1 MFGINEHDLV
11 AKWSDPTNKLNVA
24 SIEDYEKK
32 RATALILENMVAYNS
47 RSQDPLGLLLETPT
61 STAPSSQATG
71 QWSPIAM
78 AVARRATPELFA
90 WKCVGVQPMN
100 GPVGLA
106 YAMRIKYQGHG
117 AEAGFDDLNYWN
129 TFTGNLSGTS
139 GTDNAGTGVSIATA
153 ETWGVNNTT
162 TPMPQLTYSMESVAV
177 TAKTR
182 KIAANVSLEA
192 LMDVRAMQNIDIKRE
207 LVTKLDYQ
215 LRSDI
220 DREILGAMKSAAVD
234 TSIGGAAVVTWQTS
248 ASDGRW
254 QQEKFNTVANAIVQ
268 LANNVAIST
277 RVGAANFAIVSNR
290 VASILQACNSNIFNG
305 NNVNVNNTNVF
316 AEIGTLNNSIK
327 VYVDRY
333 AISDYALVG
342 LKGADGQNECGVVY
356 SPYVVGMQS
365 EAIDPQNFSPIFGLM
380 TRYALTN
387 SLLGAG
393 RYYRQINFLN
403 LSTITQA

>member
-1 MFGINEHDLV
+1 
-11 AKWSDPTNKLNVA
+11 
-24 SIEDYEKK
+24 
-32 RATALILENMVAYNS
+32 
-47 RSQDPLGLLLETPT
+47 
-61 STAPSSQATG
+61 
-71 QWSPIAM
+71 
-78 AVARRATPELFA
+78 
-90 WKCVGVQPMN
+90 
-100 GPVGLA
+100 
-106 YAMRIKYQGHG
+106 MRIKYQGYA

-153 ETWGVNNTT
+153 EAWGVNNAT
-162 TPMPQLTYSMESVAV
+162 TPMPQLTYSMESTAV

-220 DREILGAMKSAAVD
+220 DREILGAMKTVAVD
-234 TSIGGAAVVTWQTS
+234 TAVGGAAVVTWQTS

-254 QQEKFNTVANAIVQ
+254 QQEKFNTVANVIVQ

-305 NNVNVNNTNVF
+305 NNVSVNNTNVF
-316 AEIGTLNNSIK
+316 SEIGTLNNNIK

-356 SPYVVGMQS
+356 SPYVIGMQS

-380 TRYALTN
+380 SRYALTN

-393 RYYRQINFLN
+393 RYYRQVNFMN